1 MSFSVGE
8 NLKKGLLTEN
18 PIFVQAIGMCPTLA
32 VTSSAFNGFGMGL
45 AATAVLMGSNSVLSL
60 LRSFIPKEIRIPAF
74 IVVIAGF
81 VTIIQFLTEAY
92 APALNKSLGIFIPLI
107 VVNCIILG
115 RAESFASK
123 NRVLPSLVDGF
134 SMGMGFT
141 LALTVLGA
149 LREILGAGTLLG
161 FPLFGANF
169 EPALVM
175 VLAPGAF
182 ITLGCLLAG
191 LRLLH
196 DYRGARPAEASSCG
210 GCPLRDKC
218 IKSGEV

>member
-1 MSFSVGE
+1 MSFSVKE
-8 NLKKGLLTEN
+8 NLTKGLLTEN

-32 VTSSAFNGFGMGL
+32 VTSSAFNGLGMGL
-45 AATAVLMGSNSVLSL
+45 AATAVLMGSNSVISL
-60 LRSFIPKEIRIPAF
+60 LRNFIPKEIRIPAF
-74 IVVIAGF
+74 IVIIAGF

-92 APALNKSLGIFIPLI
+92 MPALNKSLGIFIPLI

-123 NRVLPSLVDGF
+123 KGVFPSLVDGF

-141 LALTVLGA
+141 LALTILGS
-149 LREILGAGTLLG
+149 LREILGAGSLMG
-161 FPLFGANF
+161 FPLFGETF

-191 LRLLH
+191 IRLLRE
-196 DYRGARPAEASSCG
+196 YRGASPAEASSCH
-210 GCPLRDKC
+210 GCPMHGQCK
-218 IKSGEV
+218 KG